1 MLRAITIVLGVG
13 FLSMLALYYLAR
25 SQDEGALAREL
36 EKSLEALR
44 AELFKH

>member
-1 MLRAITIVLGVG
+1 MLRAITIVLGFG
-13 FLSMLALYYLAR
+13 FLSMLALCYLAR
-25 SQDEGALAREL
+25 SHDEGTLVREV